1 LSHQLLLN
9 KPHHTAKGELPLFGV
24 IKEMRNSVRQS
35 MITEIAILKI
45 KDQQNNEFETSFAK
59 AEKIISRMK
68 GYIKHELLKCMEADN
83 QYLLIVRWET
93 LEDHTIGF
101 RESEEYLKWKK
112 LLHHFYD
119 PFPTVEHYSEV
130 KFASNSD

>member
-1 LSHQLLLN
+1 
-9 KPHHTAKGELPLFGV
+9 
-24 IKEMRNSVRQS
+24 

-45 KDQQNNEFETSFAK
+45 KDQQDKEFEANFIK
-59 AEKIISRMK
+59 AEKIISKMK
-68 GYIKHELLKCMEADN
+68 GYINHELLKCIEADN

-101 RESEEYLKWKK
+101 RNSEEYLEWKK

-119 PFPTVEHYSEV
+119 PFPTVEHYSEI
-130 KFASNSD
+130 